1 MVAVGTV
8 NPLSLR
14 LGRFDSY
21 TAHQHLARYLVMRDE
36 VYKSQ
41 LGMSLGTAQNRLVKD
56 LLFDFICKTNQNKCF
71 QCGKEMS
78 REDFSVEHK
87 TPWRHKE
94 NAKELFFSL
103 DNISYSHLR
112 CNMKAARPAQIGDRK
127 PKPIKH
133 GTVSG
138 YRRGCRCEPCR
149 LSKNAE
155 GRKYYN
161 SARRKEKYLRN
172 GT

>member
-1 MVAVGTV
+1 
-8 NPLSLR
+8 
-14 LGRFDSY
+14 
-21 TAHQHLARYLVMRDE
+21 MRDE

-56 LLFDFICKTNQNKCF
+56 LLFDFICKTNQNRCF
-71 QCGKEMS
+71 QCGKEMT
-78 REDFSVEHK
+78 RDDFSIEHK
-87 TPWRHKE
+87 TPWRHSE

-103 DNISYSHLR
+103 DNISYSHIH
-112 CNMKAARPAQIGDRK
+112 CNSKATRPKQIGERK
-127 PKPIKH
+127 YTPIKH

-138 YRRGCRCEPCR
+138 YRRGCRCEACR

-161 SARRKEKYLRN
+161 SERRKEKYLRN

>member
-1 MVAVGTV
+1 M
-8 NPLSLR
+8 
-14 LGRFDSY
+14 
-21 TAHQHLARYLVMRDE
+21 RYLVMRDE

-41 LGMSLGTAQNRLVKD
+41 LGMSLGTAHNRLVKD
-56 LLFDFICKTNQNKCF
+56 LLFDFVCKTNQNKCF

-78 REDFSVEHK
+78 REDFSIEHK

-133 GTVSG
+133 GTAHS
-138 YRRGCRCEPCR
+138 YFKGCRCDECR
-149 LSKNAE
+149 LAKNTAS
-155 GRKYYN
+155 RKNY
-161 SARRKEKYLRN
+161 SPERRRKKYLRN

>member
-1 MVAVGTV
+1 MK
-8 NPLSLR
+8 N
-14 LGRFDSY
+14 
-21 TAHQHLARYLVMRDE
+21 E

-56 LLFDFICKTNQNKCF
+56 LLFDLVCKTGQNKCHH
-71 QCGKEMS
+71 CGKEMS
-78 REDFSVEHK
+78 RVDFSIEHK
-87 TPWRHKE
+87 VPWRHEE

-103 DNISYSHLR
+103 DNISYSHIQ
-112 CNMKAARPAQIGDRK
+112 CNSKATRPAQIGDRK
-127 PKPIKH
+127 YTPIKH

-149 LSKNAE
+149 LAKNAE
-155 GRKYYN
+155 GRKHYN
-161 SARRKEKYLRN
+161 PARRKEKYLRN